1 MNEIDKPLPPPDD
14 MLFKSIDNVSQSLK
28 LLNHFVAKN
37 EVLQQESMRNQVFIA
52 SLKNKIEELSNDVKR
67 NYPTDRVLITK
78 SNLMLETP
86 DMQKATEA
94 IRDIRLAIGLM
105 HLIAAKITS
114 FDGDPELWYRYTDVM
129 TKLEGKMT
137 YLP

>member
-1 MNEIDKPLPPPDD
+1 MNEIDKPALPPDD
-14 MLFKSIDNVSQSLK
+14 MLFKSIDNVGQSLK

-37 EVLQQESMRNQVFIA
+37 EILQQESIRSQVFIA
-52 SLKNKIEELSNDVKR
+52 SLKNQIEELSNDVKR
-67 NYPTDRVLITK
+67 NYPSDRVLITK
-78 SNLMLETP
+78 SNLMLESP
-86 DMQKATEA
+86 DMEKATEV
-94 IRDIRLAIGLM
+94 IRDIRIAIGLM

>member
-1 MNEIDKPLPPPDD
+1 MNEIDKPALPPDD

-37 EVLQQESMRNQVFIA
+37 EILQQENIRNQVFIA
-52 SLKNKIEELSNDVKR
+52 SIKNQIEELSNDVKR
-67 NYPTDRVLITK
+67 NYPSDRVLITK
-78 SNLMLETP
+78 SNLMLESP
-86 DMQKATEA
+86 DMEKATEV
-94 IRDIRLAIGLM
+94 IRDIRMAIGLM

-114 FDGDPELWYRYTDVM
+114 FDGEPELWYRYTDVM

>member
-1 MNEIDKPLPPPDD
+1 MNEIDKPTPPDD
-14 MLFKSIDNVSQSLK
+14 MLFKSIDNVNQSLK

-37 EVLQQESMRNQVFIA
+37 ETLQQENIRNQAFIA
-52 SLKNKIEELSNDVKR
+52 TLKNQIEELSNDVKR
-67 NYPTDRVLITK
+67 NYPNDKVLITK
-78 SNLMLETP
+78 ANRMLENP
-86 DMQKATEA
+86 DMQKATES

-114 FDGDPELWYRYTDVM
+114 FDGEPELWYKYTDVM
-129 TKLEGKMT
+129 TRLEGKMK